1 MEKFPMFCNQF
12 ENEGVLYLYDELNAD
27 DKKRFEVHVADCSKC
42 KMALAQFSQ
51 TRDAYRAL
59 ESEVPS
65 IRTLFLL
72 KLKSRKFNYSTAFK
86 KFLSQLFQP
95 KKLWIPVTVSSVAL
109 ILICLSVF
117 GIFNNKQNFF
127 VNPEELLEWTI
138 LSDDSIN
145 SLDQQ
150 IDEIFA
156 ENLTTNEADDQTK
169 SIDSIFDEDLG
180 ITELQNNIILLS
192 WDINQSY
199 F

>member
-1 MEKFPMFCNQF
+1 MEKFPMFCKEF
-12 ENEGVLYLYDELNAD
+12 ENEGILYLYDELNAEES
-27 DKKRFEVHVADCSKC
+27 KKLEAHIADCSKC
-42 KMALAQFSQ
+42 QMTLAQFSQ

-156 ENLTTNEADDQTK
+156 ENLTTNEVNKADDQRK
-169 SIDSIFDEDLG
+169 LLFDEDLG
-180 ITELQNNIILLS
+180 LNEIQQDIIFLS